1 MLDHECL
8 PSFLLGICV
17 YVLGMLVWN
26 TSPQGQETNS
36 SRIFTNLRRSV
47 PTHISTSFVIGTLL
61 QCTTF
66 MVIFSLLLDMF
77 QLKKFRG
84 FMANGIWETFCYS
97 THRRASSMWI
107 CLSDCLLA
115 FFLLQDD
122 IWKLNGKRFDIS
134 MHLFEST
141 EMKYFIQ
148 WPKSRP
154 IVTFRN

>member
-17 YVLGMLVWN
+17 YVLGILAWN

-97 THRRASSMWI
+97 THRASSMWI
-107 CLSDCLLA
+107 CLFDCLLA

-134 MHLFEST
+134 MHFEST
-141 EMKYFIQ
+141 EMTYFVQ
-148 WPKSRP
+148 
-154 IVTFRN
+154 